1 MVKVRASNDRDDR
14 NWSEH
19 LVNDSPISS
28 SGLRG
33 WISHLKVGQK
43 IALGY
48 GLALSVAVSG
58 TTLGFIIADRY
69 QQKAYRQ
76 QEEALTEL
84 YLAYRLQVSV
94 FRVRT
99 KQHKLI
105 FFINQ
110 PQRWEANYSQLL
122 AHLTDVR
129 RIWSEFQSTYV
140 SLPPEVH
147 ESTSEVEAINRLLQ
161 TDKSFESY
169 LQRTEELFQKNK
181 PRNLKLEEIE
191 AAKMELFQFMDG
203 SSAFKLD
210 DFLND
215 LTHLVQVT
223 AKEYEQSARNLKA
236 AERLR
241 VQIIAASLMLSVVVA
256 SLFVLYMYQAIA
268 RPIQTVT
275 YVAHQVTKESN
286 FDLQAPIVNRDEVG
300 ILADSLNRLIR
311 EVQKLLKTQTETNEQ
326 LEIYNQIL
334 EQKVQERTKELKDK
348 NQFLQKTIDELHRT
362 QAQLIQTE
370 KMSSLGQVV
379 AGVAHEINNP
389 INFIGANLTYA
400 REYTQQLLELV
411 ELYQQ
416 QYPSSTETIQEKISE
431 IELDY
436 LKEDIPQILTSMK
449 TGYERIT
456 EIIQSLR
463 TFSRFD
469 AAKTKAVDIH
479 EGIDSALM
487 ILHHRLKDKPE
498 HPGIE
503 IVRDYGQLPPI
514 ECYPGQLCQ
523 VFMNLIGNAIDA
535 LDVYNTQRTKE
546 EIVANPSRIQIHT
559 EMIENQWA
567 VIRIAD
573 NGSGISEEV
582 RGKIFDP
589 FFTTKPLGKGT
600 GLGLSI
606 SYQIV
611 VEKHGGEI
619 QCHSV
624 SGQGTEFVIRIPVVK
639 ERNRKH

>member
-1 MVKVRASNDRDDR
+1 MVKVRASNNRDER
-14 NWSEH
+14 NWSEYP
-19 LVNDSPISS
+19 LSDSPISS

-33 WISHLKVGQK
+33 WIGHLKVGQK

-69 QQKAYRQ
+69 QQKAYRL
-76 QEEALTEL
+76 QEKALTEL

-110 PQRWEANYSQLL
+110 PQRWEANCSQLL
-122 AHLTDVR
+122 AYLTDLR
-129 RIWSEFQSTYV
+129 QIWSEFQSTYA
-140 SLPPEVH
+140 SLPLEVH
-147 ESTSEVEAINRLLQ
+147 STSEVEAINRLLQ

-169 LQRTEELFQKNK
+169 LQQSRKLFQKNK
-181 PRNLKLEEIE
+181 LRNLNLEEIE

-210 DFLND
+210 DFIND

-223 AKEYEQSARNLKA
+223 AQEYEQAARNLKA

-241 VQIIAASLMLSVVVA
+241 VQIIAASLMLSIVVA
-256 SLFVLYMYQAIA
+256 TLLVFYMYQAIA
-268 RPIQTVT
+268 HPIQSVT
-275 YVAHQVTKESN
+275 YVAQQVTKESN
-286 FDLQAPIVNRDEVG
+286 FDLQAPVANHDEVG

-311 EVQKLLKTQTETNEQ
+311 EVQQLLKTQTETNEQ

-334 EQKVQERTKELKDK
+334 EQKVQERTKELKNK

-362 QAQLIQTE
+362 QSQLVQTE

-389 INFIGANLTYA
+389 INFIGANLTYTQ
-400 REYTQQLLELV
+400 EYTQQLLELV
-411 ELYQQ
+411 ELYQR
-416 QYPSSTETIQEKISE
+416 QYPSPTETIQEKISE
-431 IELDY
+431 IELDF
-436 LKEDIPQILTSMK
+436 LKKDIPQILSSMK
-449 TGYERIT
+449 TGYERIA

-487 ILHHRLKDKPE
+487 ILQHRLKDKPE

-503 IVRDYGQLPPI
+503 VIRDYGQLPPI

-546 EIVANPSRIQIHT
+546 EIAANPSRIQIHT

-573 NGSGISEEV
+573 NGPGISEEV

-611 VEKHGGEI
+611 VEKHGGEL
-619 QCHSV
+619 QCHSAP
-624 SGQGTEFVIRIPVVK
+624 GQGTEFVIRIPVVK
-639 ERNRKH
+639 ERSRKH